1 MNATPPSPP
10 PAAPEALRP
19 VAHLELKAAALLL
32 FTLALIVG
40 SVMYLLYARGAFE
53 PTQTLVLVADD
64 SEGVVVGMDMTFSGF
79 PIGRVRRIELADEG
93 NARIVVDVARKD
105 AHWLR
110 VSSVFTL
117 VRGMVGGT
125 AIRAYSGLLN
135 DDPLPDGAVR
145 PVLRG
150 DATSEIPQLMA
161 SAREL
166 LGNLN
171 ALTAQDAALASSLA
185 QVRTLTERLNAPGG
199 ALQVL
204 MGNAQDA
211 GKVLAALDRTNA
223 LLTRIDGLAAKTD
236 TQLYGP
242 GGLMPQVQAS
252 VAQLGGLLADTR
264 ATLKKVDAVL
274 AEAQAVGANV
284 REGTADLGALRAEVE
299 SNLRKIDQLVGDIQ
313 RKWPFARDTELTP
326 PCLRTPSPGQGASP
340 PLPPCVCCW
349 QHAPASPQH
358 PRGKWIRM
366 AHRSVRWRPTS
377 AGTNGWRHWNGSTPA
392 KPLPALANP
401 HAWHGWSCC
410 NVPHKLPAPCPGTA
424 LASRPCAPMLP
435 GQSGPTPPIWLA
447 RRWTPCRPRCC
458 HPHSRPWPLPPRTL
472 RPLPTSCSFL
482 TRWRAWWRPG
492 CCCAGPRHRQRWC
505 RQPWTPRRSW
515 AGAGPCWP
523 GWGCSGSGQSRAVN
537 PMSPP
542 AFGAAW
548 IWWSRALRPEDG
560 PPHHAHTCHGQP

>member
-1 MNATPPSPP
+1 
-10 PAAPEALRP
+10 
-19 VAHLELKAAALLL
+19 VAHLELKATALLL

-40 SVMYLLYARGAFE
+40 SVLYLLYARGAFE

-93 NARIVVDVARKD
+93 NARIIVDVARKD

-117 VRGMVGGT
+117 VRGVVGGT

-135 DDPLPDGAVR
+135 DAPLPDGAVR

-150 DATSEIPQLMA
+150 DATAEIPQLMA

-236 TQLYGP
+236 TQVFGP
-242 GGLMPQVQAS
+242 EGLMPQVQAS

-313 RKWPFARDTELTP
+313 RKWPFARDTE
-326 PCLRTPSPGQGASP
+326 
-340 PLPPCVCCW
+340 
-349 QHAPASPQH
+349 
-358 PRGKWIRM
+358 I
-366 AHRSVRWRPTS
+366 
-377 AGTNGWRHWNGSTPA
+377 
-392 KPLPALANP
+392 
-401 HAWHGWSCC
+401 
-410 NVPHKLPAPCPGTA
+410 KLP
-424 LASRPCAPMLP
+424 
-435 GQSGPTPPIWLA
+435 
-447 RRWTPCRPRCC
+447 
-458 HPHSRPWPLPPRTL
+458 
-472 RPLPTSCSFL
+472 
-482 TRWRAWWRPG
+482 
-492 CCCAGPRHRQRWC
+492 
-505 RQPWTPRRSW
+505 
-515 AGAGPCWP
+515 
-523 GWGCSGSGQSRAVN
+523 
-537 PMSPP
+537 
-542 AFGAAW
+542 
-548 IWWSRALRPEDG
+548 
-560 PPHHAHTCHGQP
+560 

>member
-1 MNATPPSPP
+1 MNATPSSPP
-10 PAAPEALRP
+10 PPAPEALRP

-117 VRGMVGGT
+117 VRGVVGGT

-313 RKWPFARDTELTP
+313 RKWPFARDTE
-326 PCLRTPSPGQGASP
+326 
-340 PLPPCVCCW
+340 
-349 QHAPASPQH
+349 
-358 PRGKWIRM
+358 I
-366 AHRSVRWRPTS
+366 
-377 AGTNGWRHWNGSTPA
+377 
-392 KPLPALANP
+392 
-401 HAWHGWSCC
+401 
-410 NVPHKLPAPCPGTA
+410 KLP
-424 LASRPCAPMLP
+424 
-435 GQSGPTPPIWLA
+435 
-447 RRWTPCRPRCC
+447 
-458 HPHSRPWPLPPRTL
+458 
-472 RPLPTSCSFL
+472 
-482 TRWRAWWRPG
+482 
-492 CCCAGPRHRQRWC
+492 
-505 RQPWTPRRSW
+505 
-515 AGAGPCWP
+515 
-523 GWGCSGSGQSRAVN
+523 
-537 PMSPP
+537 
-542 AFGAAW
+542 
-548 IWWSRALRPEDG
+548 
-560 PPHHAHTCHGQP
+560 